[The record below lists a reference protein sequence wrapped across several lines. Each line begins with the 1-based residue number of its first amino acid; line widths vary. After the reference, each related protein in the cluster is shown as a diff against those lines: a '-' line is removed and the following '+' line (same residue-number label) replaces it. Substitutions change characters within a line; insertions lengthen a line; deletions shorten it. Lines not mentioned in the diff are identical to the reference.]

1 MSCENWII
9 CKLENVQICKCGFFN
24 EDGKI
29 IAIEERSVCRK
40 INHNIELQRGD
51 LFNAQMNKICKPAYG
66 GQIVPEESFVRISL
80 TIPSVRLP
88 VRWSSFITIFTCIPG
103 FRSDRLISLM

>member
-1 MSCENWII
+1 M
-9 CKLENVQICKCGFFN
+9 CKFANGFCN

-51 LFNAQMNKICKPAYG
+51 LFNAQMNKICKSAYG
-66 GQIVPEESFVRISL
+66 GQIVPEESYVKIKIICKLNS
-80 TIPSVRLP
+80 INN
-88 VRWSSFITIFTCIPG
+88 IKN
-103 FRSDRLISLM
+103 

>member
-1 MSCENWII
+1 M
-9 CKLENVQICKCGFFN
+9 QICKCGFFN

-51 LFNAQMNKICKPAYG
+51 LFNAQMNKICKSANVLKVKSALSREDLG
-66 GQIVPEESFVRISL
+66 GLLCHVRI
-80 TIPSVRLP
+80 
-88 VRWSSFITIFTCIPG
+88 G
-103 FRSDRLISLM
+103 